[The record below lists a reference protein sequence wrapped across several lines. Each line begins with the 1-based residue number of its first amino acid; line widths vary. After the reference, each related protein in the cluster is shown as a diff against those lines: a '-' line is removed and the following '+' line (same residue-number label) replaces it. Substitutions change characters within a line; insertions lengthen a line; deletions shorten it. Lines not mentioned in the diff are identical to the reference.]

1 MKQSGGKAARR
12 HADDEGADGMLRRC
26 IVSGVSKGPEQMVR
40 FVVGPEMQIVP
51 DIAQKLPG
59 RGFWVTAERDV
70 ISHAVNKGQF
80 SKAAKCSVKC
90 EGDLAG
96 LVEQLLVRRCIDLL
110 GLARR
115 AGQAV
120 TGFSQVEPA
129 LRDQAGRI
137 AALVEAS
144 GSGGADRG
152 KLVTYA
158 RKRGSVRIIGCLSES
173 EIGLA
178 FGRENV
184 VHAALTR
191 GPLAERFIAEA
202 DRLGGFR
209 VLCPPEWD
217 VA

>member
-1 MKQSGGKAARR
+1 MTRGGGKAAMLQ
-12 HADDEGADGMLRRC
+12 ANDEGAEGMLRRC
-26 IVSGVSKGPEQMVR
+26 IVSGVSKSPEQMVR
-40 FVVGPEMQIVP
+40 FVVGPDMQIVP
-51 DIAQKLPG
+51 DVVQKLPG
-59 RGFWVTAERDV
+59 RGYWVTAERDV
-70 ISHAVNKGQF
+70 ITRAVERAQF
-80 SKAAKCSVKC
+80 SKAAKCAVKC
-90 EGDLAG
+90 PDDLPG
-96 LVEQLLVRRCIDLL
+96 LVERLLVQRCVDLL

-115 AGQAV
+115 AGQAI

-129 LRDQAGRI
+129 LREQAGRI

-184 VHAALTR
+184 VHAALAR